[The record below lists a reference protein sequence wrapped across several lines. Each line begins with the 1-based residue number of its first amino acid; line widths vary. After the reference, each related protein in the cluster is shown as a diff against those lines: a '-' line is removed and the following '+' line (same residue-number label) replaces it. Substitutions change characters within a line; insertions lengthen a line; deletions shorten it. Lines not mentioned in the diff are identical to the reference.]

1 MALCASPQYL
11 EKHGVPSHPSDLA
24 GHAVISYSYW
34 STRDEWHFDGPQ
46 GRVSVKT
53 KPWLHTNSG
62 DTCRTLALEHGG
74 VILQP
79 TFLVKDDLVA
89 GRLVELMPE
98 FRSIE
103 IGIYAVYPTRKHVS
117 AKVRAL
123 IDFLG
128 GHFSR
133 MNAGW

>member
-1 MALCASPQYL
+1 M
-11 EKHGVPSHPSDLA
+11 
-24 GHAVISYSYW
+24 
-34 STRDEWHFDGPQ
+34 
-46 GRVSVKT
+46 
-53 KPWLHTNSG
+53 
-62 DTCRTLALEHGG
+62 
-74 VILQP
+74 ILQP
-79 TFLVKDDLVA
+79 TFLVKDDLLA

-98 FRSIE
+98 YRSIE